1 MKGIVRI
8 VVSIMLLALVFAG
21 GALAQQQYPPQ
32 QPPAQPPKAPPG
44 QFGIPGTPAATT
56 ELAPPSPEEVAA
68 HKAITDAQAKKAKGV
83 DELIRLGEG
92 FVKKFPESRFNSAV
106 FASLA
111 AAYQSVN
118 READMFRAGEKSLE
132 LNPDQIDA
140 LSLMAWVTPRRLNQ
154 DDLALAQKLQKSEEY
169 GKRCLQI
176 LEELVKPETID
187 EVEFTT
193 SRNEKLSMCHS
204 GLGLVFL
211 YTDRFADSAAE
222 LEKATTLTLNPE
234 PTDFF
239 VLGRAYDLLK
249 RFHDAVAA
257 YEKCSEKF
265 SAVQAS
271 CKQLLAA
278 AKKQAATQLAP
289 PKP

>member
-1 MKGIVRI
+1 MKGIVKM
-8 VVSIMLLALVFAG
+8 VVSVMLLALVFAG
-21 GALAQQQYPPQ
+21 SAVALQQQYPPQ
-32 QPPAQPPKAPPG
+32 QPPPTQPQKAPPG
-44 QFGIPGTPAATT
+44 QSAIPTTPA
-56 ELAPPSPEEVAA
+56 EPAPPSPEEVAA

-83 DELIRLGEG
+83 DELIRLGED
-92 FVKKFPESRFNSAV
+92 FVKKYPESRYNSVVYA
-106 FASLA
+106 ALA

-118 READMFRAGEKSLE
+118 RETDMFRAGEKSLE

-154 DDLALAQKLQKSEEY
+154 EDLALAQKLQKSEEY
-169 GKRCLQI
+169 GKRCVQI
-176 LEELVKPETID
+176 LEAMVKPEPMD
-187 EVEFTT
+187 EAEFTT
-193 SRNEKLSMCHS
+193 SKNEKLSMCHS

-239 VLGRAYDLLK
+239 ILGRAYDLLK
-249 RFHDAVAA
+249 RFHDSVAA
-257 YEKCSEKF
+257 YEKCSEKS

-271 CKQLLAA
+271 CKQLLAN

>member
-1 MKGIVRI
+1 MKGIVKI
-8 VVSIMLLALVFAG
+8 VVSVMLLALVFAG
-21 GALAQQQYPPQ
+21 SAVAQQQYPPQ
-32 QPPAQPPKAPPG
+32 QPPTQPPKAPPG
-44 QFGIPGTPAATT
+44 QSGIPAAPAPA
-56 ELAPPSPEEVAA
+56 EPAPPSPEEVAA

-83 DELIRLGEG
+83 DDLIRLGES

-106 FASLA
+106 YASLA

-154 DDLALAQKLQKSEEY
+154 DDLALVPKLQKSEEY

-193 SRNEKLSMCHS
+193 SKNEKLSMCHS

-222 LEKATTLTLNPE
+222 LEKATTLALNPE

-257 YEKCSEKF
+257 YEKCAEKS

-271 CKQLLAA
+271 CKQLLAG